1 MSTTCK
7 HLPPDWRCESAC
19 PETLRNRVVRLVHPH
34 FFSELLI
41 SLDGLDLLLTFLDSV
56 CSAYLSF
63 QHSSA
68 MLSLSGSGLAPGD
81 VVRPQRGG
89 IEADEGES

>member
-1 MSTTCK
+1 
-7 HLPPDWRCESAC
+7 
-19 PETLRNRVVRLVHPH
+19 
-34 FFSELLI
+34 
-41 SLDGLDLLLTFLDSV
+41 
-56 CSAYLSF
+56 
-63 QHSSA
+63 